1 MANVGKGL
9 ESRMG
14 ASSVDRVWVR
24 GMDLCRD
31 LLGTVNLG
39 DMAFLELRG
48 RLPTAGES
56 RLTNAILVSLVEHGI
71 TPSALATRLTYLGA
85 PEAVQAAV
93 AAGLLGLGSVFVGSI
108 EGAARLLSEALAGAP
123 ADADL
128 QALAAAKVADFRAR
142 KAPIPGI
149 GHRTHVKGD
158 PRTARLFA
166 IAAGEGLRGR
176 HVALMEAV
184 GEAASQAF
192 GRTMPVNATGA
203 IGALLC
209 ELGFDPRVARGFGVM
224 SRAIGLVGHIFEELQ
239 HPMAREIWH
248 RVDREANRPPDGDA
262 AGR

>member
-1 MANVGKGL
+1 MAERGKPL
-9 ESRMG
+9 ESHLG

-31 LLGTVNLG
+31 LLGAVNLG

-48 RLPTAGES
+48 RLPTSGES
-56 RLTNAILVSLVEHGI
+56 RLTNAILVALVEHGI

-108 EGAARLLSEALAGAP
+108 EGAARLLSETLAAAP

-128 QALAAAKVADFRAR
+128 KALAAAKVAEMRAK
-142 KAPIPGI
+142 KATIPGL

-166 IAAGEGLRGR
+166 IAAEEGFRGR
-176 HVALMEAV
+176 HVALMEAIA
-184 GEAASQAF
+184 EAAGAAS
-192 GRTMPVNATGA
+192 GRSLPLNATGA

-239 HPMAREIWH
+239 HPMAREIA
-248 RVDREANRPPDGDA
+248 DRAEEEARRPPG
-262 AGR
+262 GKTP

>member
-1 MANVGKGL
+1 MTDKGKVL

-14 ASSVDRVWVR
+14 ASNLDRVWVR
-24 GMDLCRD
+24 GLDLCKD
-31 LLGTVNLG
+31 LMGTINLG
-39 DMAFLELRG
+39 DMAFLELQG
-48 RLPTAGES
+48 RLPTPGES

-108 EGAARLLSEALAGAP
+108 EGAARLLSETLASAP
-123 ADADL
+123 PDADL
-128 QALAAAKVADFRAR
+128 KALAAAKVAELRAK
-142 KAPIPGI
+142 KATISGL
-149 GHRTHVKGD
+149 GHRIHVKGD

-166 IAAGEGLRGR
+166 LAAEEGFRGR
-176 HVALMEAV
+176 YVGLMEAIA
-184 GEAASQAF
+184 EAASAAS
-192 GRTMPVNATGA
+192 GRYLPLNATGA

-239 HPMAREIWH
+239 RPLAREIT
-248 RVDREANRPPDGDA
+248 DRAEHEASRPPEGA
-262 AGR
+262 AP

>member
-1 MANVGKGL
+1 MAEADRRL
-9 ESRMG
+9 ESRLG
-14 ASSVDRVWVR
+14 ASTVDRVWVR

-48 RLPTAGES
+48 RLPTPGES
-56 RLTNAILVSLVEHGI
+56 RLTNAILVALVEHGI

-108 EGAARLLSEALAGAP
+108 EGAARLLTEALAGAP
-123 ADADL
+123 AGADL
-128 QALAAAKVADFRAR
+128 KALAAAKVAEFKAR

-149 GHRTHVKGD
+149 GHRTHVRGD

-166 IAAGEGLRGR
+166 IAAEEGLSGR
-176 HVALMEAV
+176 YVALMEAI
-184 GEAASQAF
+184 GEAAGQAF
-192 GRTMPVNATGA
+192 ARTMPVNATGA
-203 IGALLC
+203 VGALLC
-209 ELGFDPRVARGFGVM
+209 EMGFDPRVARGFGVM

-239 HPMAREIWH
+239 NPMAREIYH
-248 RVDREANRPPDGDA
+248 RVEREATRPPEGA
-262 AGR
+262 

>member
-1 MANVGKGL
+1 MTDKGKVL

-14 ASSVDRVWVR
+14 ASNLDRVWVR
-24 GMDLCRD
+24 GLDLCKD
-31 LLGTVNLG
+31 LLGTINLG
-39 DMAFLELRG
+39 DMAFLELQG
-48 RLPTAGES
+48 RLPTPGES

-108 EGAARLLSEALAGAP
+108 EGAARLLSETLASAP
-123 ADADL
+123 PDADL
-128 QALAAAKVADFRAR
+128 KVLAVAKVAELRAK
-142 KAPIPGI
+142 KATIPGL

-158 PRTARLFA
+158 PRTARLFS
-166 IAAGEGLRGR
+166 IAAEEGFRGR
-176 HVALMEAV
+176 YVALMEAV
-184 GEAASQAF
+184 AGAASATS
-192 GRTMPVNATGA
+192 GRTLPLNATGA

-239 HPMAREIWH
+239 RPLAREIA
-248 RVDREANRPPDGDA
+248 DRAEHEASRLPEAPGT
-262 AGR
+262 